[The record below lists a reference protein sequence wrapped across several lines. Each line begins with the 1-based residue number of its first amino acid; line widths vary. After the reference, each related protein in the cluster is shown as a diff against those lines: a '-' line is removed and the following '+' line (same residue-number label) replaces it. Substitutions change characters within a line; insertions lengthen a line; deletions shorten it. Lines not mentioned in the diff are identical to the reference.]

1 MDEMSGKCRL
11 ANRND
16 LKAKRPD
23 ATLYTK
29 KILRSLSNEDGD
41 GDGYENY
48 S

>member
-16 LKAKRPD
+16 LNAKRPD

-29 KILRSLSNEDGD
+29 K
-41 GDGYENY
+41 Y
-48 S
+48 